1 MKPARHISVCS
12 FAMLVVAALFL
23 AGCAVLFS
31 PIPHPRPYW
40 HAAAG
45 ATNQDI
51 PKIAIIV
58 IDQSQR
64 LYGQNEAIP
73 REVEDKFI
81 EQLLGKGYR
90 VADRSD
96 VAQVINEIR
105 FQHEGLTEADAAKL
119 GKMLNVPAVLVVT
132 IEGIN
137 VSLSSTAIN
146 GLTIY
151 NIRTSVSARLID
163 VESAEVLGL
172 TSFTDTYQANDQND
186 LSSVVFVAEAVADVV
201 PAQSN

>member
-1 MKPARHISVCS
+1 MKSERPVSVISIIILVLAAMTFSGCS
-12 FAMLVVAALFL
+12 TIFT
-23 AGCAVLFS
+23 
-31 PIPHPRPYW
+31 PPPHPRPYW
-40 HAAAG
+40 QAAEG
-45 ATNQDI
+45 ATTQNI
-51 PKIAIIV
+51 PKIAVIV

-105 FQHEGLTEADAAKL
+105 FQHEGLTESDAARL

-137 VSLSSTAIN
+137 VALESTAIN

-151 NIRTSVSARLID
+151 SVRTSVSARLIG

-172 TSFTDTYQANDQND
+172 TSFTDTYEENDQNN
-186 LSSVVFVAEAVADVV
+186 LSSVVLVAEAVAEVV
-201 PAQSN
+201 PSRTN